1 MRFPPNSMSV
11 KSTRVAVTLLAAAAV
26 LGCAQTRPTAGQASS
41 NSAPTASSAAATTP
55 ATVAG
60 QGVATPP
67 GVPPAQGQGAT
78 GPAVSG
84 APTTASTTPAQVPS
98 VAPVAPP
105 PPAWQQGRSAT
116 YAESKL
122 APHAGKL
129 TVTPASEI
137 PVDRLKL
144 PSGFKAEIWASGIP
158 GARAMAFGDDGKV
171 YVGTR
176 GIGRVYEVSDNG
188 KERTSRVVVDK
199 LVQPAGVEFH
209 NGSLY
214 VMAIDKVLRF
224 DGIAKNPNVTPVD
237 LTEKFK
243 LPPQQHHNWKYIRF
257 GPDNKLYVPFG
268 APCNICEPGA
278 EYAQLRRYNADGSGM
293 EVVATG
299 IRNTI
304 GFDWHPVTKQLWFT
318 DHGRDWMGDDGP
330 EDELNRITKVG
341 ENFGF
346 PYCHANG
353 VADPDFKK
361 ANPCGGVTMPVT
373 TVGPH
378 AAAMGI
384 QFYTGRM
391 FPAQYRNVAFVA
403 RKGSWNR
410 TQKFGFD
417 VVTVTTDA
425 DGKNAKITPF
435 MTGFLNEKDDTFWGR
450 PAYIAQMKDGSL
462 LVSDEQLGAIYRISY
477 ARK

>member
-1 MRFPPNSMSV
+1 MKFAPDSMSV
-11 KSTRVAVTLLAAAAV
+11 KSTRGALTLLTAAAMF
-26 LGCAQTRPTAGQASS
+26 GCAQTP
-41 NSAPTASSAAATTP
+41 SAPGAAGSKSAPSASSAAAATP

-67 GVPPAQGQGAT
+67 GVRPAQGQGAT
-78 GPAVSG
+78 GPAASG
-84 APTTASTTPAQVPS
+84 GATTASTTPSQVPAA
-98 VAPVAPP
+98 APVAPP
-105 PPAWQQGRSAT
+105 PPAWQQGRSAAF
-116 YAESKL
+116 AESKL

-137 PVDRLKL
+137 PVDQIKL
-144 PSGFKAEIWASGIP
+144 PSGFKAEVWASGIP
-158 GARAMAFGDDGKV
+158 GARAMALGDNGKV

-188 KERTSRVVVDK
+188 KDRTSRVVVDK
-199 LVQPAGVEFH
+199 LVQPAGVEFRA
-209 NGSLY
+209 GSLY
-214 VMAIDKVLRF
+214 VMAINKVLRF
-224 DGIAKNPNVTPVD
+224 DGIAGNPNIQPVD

-243 LPPQQHHNWKYIRF
+243 LPPDQHHNWKYIRF

-268 APCNICEPGA
+268 APCNICEPGS
-278 EYAQLRRYNADGSGM
+278 EYAQMRRYNADGSGM
-293 EVVATG
+293 EVIATG
-299 IRNTI
+299 IRNTV

-318 DHGRDWMGDDGP
+318 DHGRDWMGDNGP
-330 EDELNRITKVG
+330 DDELNRITKTG

-346 PYCHANG
+346 PYCHADG
-353 VADPDFKK
+353 IADPDFKK
-361 ANPCGGVTMPVT
+361 ANPCDGVTLPVAKM
-373 TVGPH
+373 GPH
-378 AAAMGI
+378 VAAMGI
-384 QFYTGRM
+384 QFYTGKM
-391 FPAQYRNVAFVA
+391 FPAQYKNVAFIA

-410 TQKFGFD
+410 TQKSGFD

-425 DGKNAKITPF
+425 NGKNAKITPF
-435 MTGFLNEKDDTFWGR
+435 MTGFLNEKEGTFWGR